1 MSESRRP
8 GANGD
13 MGGTV
18 GKPSVRG
25 RAQTKFL
32 VIWMDRPEV
41 IEFRKVFEIFL
52 ESKNLSRL

>member
-1 MSESRRP
+1 METQ
-8 GANGD
+8 
-13 MGGTV
+13 GGIV

-32 VIWMDRPEV
+32 AISMDGPEV
-41 IEFRKVFEIFL
+41 FEFRKVFKMFL